1 MATKRT
7 PPEISSVPYRSP
19 ADAPFGVEV
28 MSFAR
33 LRDMGPRSRRAAPQR
48 PQFHVLG
55 VIDRGVGH
63 HTVDCERH
71 ALGPGSV
78 LWLRPGQVHQFD
90 GVEEVQG
97 TLVLFQPDFLAPGTL
112 AQAAAE
118 DTFGPTRWQQS
129 AADRPLAALA
139 LDHLSR
145 EYADGE
151 DDPFATRVELLRH
164 LLAALV
170 LRLLSGAGLAPRRG
184 GAADDDT
191 FRRFRQKVER
201 DFARHRKVA
210 HYARE
215 LGYAPRTLSRAT
227 LAEAGVGAKE
237 FIDQR
242 VVLEAKRLLVH
253 GELPAARC
261 ATELGFDDAAN
272 FAKFFQRHT
281 GHSPG
286 AFRALT
292 RPGE

>member
-1 MATKRT
+1 MSGKRPT
-7 PPEISSVPYRSP
+7 EIRSVPYRSP

-33 LRDMGPRSRRAAPQR
+33 MRAMGPPSRRRAPQR

-55 VIDRGVGH
+55 VVDRGVGH

-71 ALGPGSV
+71 PLGPGSV

-90 GVEEVQG
+90 GVEKVQG

-118 DTFGPTRWQQS
+118 DTFGPTLWRQP
-129 AADRPLAALA
+129 AASRPLAALA
-139 LDHLSR
+139 LEHLCR
-145 EYADGE
+145 EYAEGE
-151 DDPFATRVELLRH
+151 SDPFPTRIELLRQ
-164 LLAALV
+164 LLGTLV
-170 LRLLSGAGLAPRRG
+170 LRLLSGVAPPPDAG

-191 FRRFRQKVER
+191 FHRFRQAVER
-201 DFARHRKVA
+201 DFMRHRHVA
-210 HYARE
+210 RYARE

-253 GELPAARC
+253 GDLPAARC
-261 ATELGFDDAAN
+261 ASELGFDDAAN

-281 GHSPG
+281 GHTPG
-286 AFRALT
+286 AFRALA